1 MFMPQCLAVFVPQCP
16 FISVDR
22 VGTQC
27 LHSVLMPSVAASVL
41 ILGVDPQCS
50 HFSVHQCCHSVLV
63 PSVAASVSNLA
74 LTRSVDNR

>member
-1 MFMPQCLAVFVPQCP
+1 MFMPQCPAVFVPQCP

-27 LHSVLMPSVAASVL
+27 LHSVLQPVL

-50 HFSVHQCCHSVLV
+50 HFSAHQCSHSVLV
-63 PSVAASVSNLA
+63 PSVAALVSNLA
-74 LTRSVDNR
+74 LTLSVGNR